1 MKNVLIDNKKFG
13 SNKSFG
19 IVFSIF
25 FLIIFFYQFF
35 FKQNFNIY
43 YLTISLIFLLLAF
56 FYSKI
61 LSIPN
66 FIWIKIGLLLGVIV
80 SPIVMYLIYFL
91 VLFPISILLKLFNK
105 DLLKLK
111 ISKNI
116 DSYWIVR
123 NKNDINLNDQF

>member
-1 MKNVLIDNKKFG
+1 MKNVLIDNKKFS

-25 FLIIFFYQFF
+25 FLIIFFYQFL

-66 FIWIKIGLLLGVIV
+66 FIWTKIGLLLGVIV

-123 NKNDINLNDQF
+123 DKNNINLNDQF

>member
-1 MKNVLIDNKKFG
+1 MKNVLIDNKKFS

-25 FLIIFFYQFF
+25 FLIIFFYQFL

-66 FIWIKIGLLLGVIV
+66 FIWTKIGLLLGVIV

-91 VLFPISILLKLFNK
+91 VLFPISILLKVIQKN
-105 DLLKLK
+105 LLLIKNEHIKK
-111 ISKNI
+111 I
-116 DSYWIVR
+116 
-123 NKNDINLNDQF
+123 FH

>member
-1 MKNVLIDNKKFG
+1 MKNVLIDNKKFS

-25 FLIIFFYQFF
+25 FLIIFFYQFL

-43 YLTISLIFLLLAF
+43 YLKISLIFLLLAF

-66 FIWIKIGLLLGVIV
+66 FIWTKIGLLLGVIV

-123 NKNDINLNDQF
+123 DKNNINLNDQF

>member
-1 MKNVLIDNKKFG
+1 MKNVLIDNKKFS

-25 FLIIFFYQFF
+25 FLIIFFYQFL

-66 FIWIKIGLLLGVIV
+66 FIWTKIGLLLGVIV

-116 DSYWIVR
+116 DSYWIFR
-123 NKNDINLNDQF
+123 DKNNINLNDQF